1 MKKLLLSLLPLT
13 MLLNPASSVITHEM
27 NEVTLPLISY
37 TQNNKQTLQEVKD
50 SNNLETTVDA
60 LNLANDSKAA
70 LAWSNRHFPTVFTS
84 AFPYKCTLPIFHK
97 SFAWITAS

>member
-70 LAWSNRHFPTVFTS
+70 LAWSNRHFPTVFNEDIK
-84 AFPYKCTLPIFHK
+84 F
-97 SFAWITAS
+97 ITGINKNTIRN